1 MSIKGFTTPEIEK
14 KRFTSAGNSKLP
26 QASEIPDED
35 TFQEV
40 RKLLKKAISLRAG
53 ISEREDELSVI
64 KECLGAICEAF
75 ELKGFRHGLA
85 GFQYDGYITR
95 KSLSKEA
102 LLSSSCICPKCS
114 TEVAIS
120 AQTIEDCYLEGK
132 PFVSAKIIAFDFE

>member
-40 RKLLKKAISLRAG
+40 RKLLKKAISLREI
-53 ISEREDELSVI
+53 ISEKEDELSDI
-64 KECLGAICEAF
+64 KERLQAVCEAF
-75 ELKGFRHGLA
+75 DMKGFRQGLA
-85 GFQYDGYITR
+85 GFQYDGFVTR

-102 LLSSSCICPKCS
+102 LLAAG
-114 TEVAIS
+114 VA